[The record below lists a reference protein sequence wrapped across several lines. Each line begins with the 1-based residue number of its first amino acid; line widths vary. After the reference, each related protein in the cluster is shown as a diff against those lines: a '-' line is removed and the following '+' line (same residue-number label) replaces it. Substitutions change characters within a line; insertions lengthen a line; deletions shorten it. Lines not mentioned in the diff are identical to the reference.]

1 MDVALAFM
9 TDGCYEGYCV
19 DIYISQK
26 KFRIKKTQKKGFGG
40 TKEPHQKSSDAK
52 PGNNE

>member
-1 MDVALAFM
+1 MKDTALTF
-9 TDGCYEGYCV
+9 
-19 DIYISQK
+19 IYHRK